1 MSNQSNPHLDLLSD
15 FGFKHV
21 FGREVN
27 KDILIDFLNALFQG
41 RKIIIDLI
49 YGPTERAGESK
60 IFKKVFFDLMC
71 TGNDGEQF
79 IIEIQRKSQRYFR
92 DRSVYYTSKLIAE
105 QLPSGNHNWKV
116 PLKESFLIAVLD
128 FILPDNEDESYLHQI
143 SMVNTD
149 SGKLFY
155 NKIQYIFIELPKFAK
170 EEIELLSELD
180 KWLYLLKNLQTFD
193 VLPNFLNSSIF
204 QKVFNITDISKLTK
218 EERMAIDWNLK
229 HEMDYVA
236 TIRFAA
242 EEAAA
247 ETRLNERRA
256 LVHKLESGGIPAEQI
271 LQILG
276 ITREELEAP
285 FVPTPI

>member
-41 RKIIIDLI
+41 RKIVIDLI

-71 TGNDGEQF
+71 RGNDGEQF

-92 DRSVYYTSKLIAE
+92 DRSVYYMSKLIAE

-128 FILPDNEDESYLHQI
+128 FILPDNEDDSYLHQI

-149 SGKLFY
+149 SGKIFY
-155 NKIQYIFIELPKFAK
+155 NKLQYIFIELPKFAK
-170 EEIELLSELD
+170 
-180 KWLYLLKNLQTFD
+180 
-193 VLPNFLNSSIF
+193 
-204 QKVFNITDISKLTK
+204 
-218 EERMAIDWNLK
+218 
-229 HEMDYVA
+229 
-236 TIRFAA
+236 
-242 EEAAA
+242 
-247 ETRLNERRA
+247 
-256 LVHKLESGGIPAEQI
+256 
-271 LQILG
+271 
-276 ITREELEAP
+276 
-285 FVPTPI
+285 